1 MVACAGSG
9 KTEPPFGIFC
19 FRGVP
24 KLTLKG
30 FPNEKLF
37 RRRVRR
43 NHFFHFFAKNSIF
56 CAMFFF
62 RKLGGFDAG
71 SQKIVDIS

>member
-1 MVACAGSG
+1 VVACAGSG
-9 KTEPPFGIFC
+9 KTEPPFGIFR

-62 RKLGGFDAG
+62 RKLGAFEAE
-71 SQKIVDIS
+71 SQKIDDIS